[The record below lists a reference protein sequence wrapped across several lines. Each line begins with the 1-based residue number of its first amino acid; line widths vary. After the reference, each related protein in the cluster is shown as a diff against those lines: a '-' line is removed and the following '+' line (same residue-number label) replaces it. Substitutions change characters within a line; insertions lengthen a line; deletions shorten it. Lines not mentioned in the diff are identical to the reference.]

1 VSREIKA
8 EPRAP
13 RGKPARK
20 RNPDLSG
27 LGDPT
32 GLPTSPAPAALPDG
46 WQVVRLEDVSE
57 KPQYGYT
64 APATQKPVGP
74 KMLRITD
81 IQEGRVNW
89 STVPYCEC
97 SQDDLEKY
105 ALHPRDI
112 VFARTGS
119 VGKAFLISQLPEK
132 AVFAS
137 YLIRVRVSQDLDAE
151 YCYFFM
157 QSPFY
162 WQQIT
167 SQTHGAVQPNVNATQ
182 LRSLLL
188 PLPPLPEQRAI
199 ARVLATIQ
207 RAVEAQDQLIA
218 ATRAFKRALMRH
230 LFTYGAVPPADAARV
245 PLKDTEIGAVPVG
258 WEVKNLGQI
267 AEIKGGKRLPKG
279 HKFSDAPTQY
289 PYIRV
294 VDLENG
300 TVNKSNLKF
309 LKPEDYEIIKR
320 YTISQ
325 DDVYISIAGTI
336 GLVGIIPK
344 ELNGANLTENAAKIV
359 INNPLQVDQQYLA
372 YFLASEVGQA
382 QIASRTAKTSQ
393 PKLALARIQ
402 QIPFLCPSLAEQR
415 AIARILTAVD
425 AKIAAEEKRKAA
437 LQTLF
442 KTMLHQLMTGQIRVN
457 AAG

>member
-1 VSREIKA
+1 VSRKIKA

-13 RGKPARK
+13 RGKSARK

-188 PLPPLPEQRAI
+188 PLPPLPEQRTI

-207 RAVEAQDQLIA
+207 RAVEAQDQLIS

-258 WEVKNLGQI
+258 WEVVRLGEVCEKPQYGYTESATEKPIGPKFLRITDIQNGGVNWSIVPHCPISESLFEKYALKDGDIVVARIGATTGKSYFISNPPPSVFASYLIRVRTKATLLPKYLSYFAETEDYWKQI
-267 AEIKGGKRLPKG
+267 NESKGGRLK
-279 HKFSDAPTQY
+279 Q
-289 PYIRV
+289 
-294 VDLENG
+294 
-300 TVNKSNLKF
+300 
-309 LKPEDYEIIKR
+309 
-320 YTISQ
+320 
-325 DDVYISIAGTI
+325 
-336 GLVGIIPK
+336 GINIPI
-344 ELNGANLTENAAKIV
+344 LTSLRLQLP
-359 INNPLQVDQQYLA
+359 PL
-372 YFLASEVGQA
+372 
-382 QIASRTAKTSQ
+382 
-393 PKLALARIQ
+393 P
-402 QIPFLCPSLAEQR
+402 EQR

-442 KTMLHQLMTGQIRVN
+442 KTMLHQLMTGQIRVD